1 MCSSRRLARAIPH
14 RYKEVF
20 RTESMRIDLED
31 ARFGPTE
38 LAARDER
45 VMQTA
50 QQILDLAA
58 ARDLERDLDEASH
71 PSQVTSALSLS
82 RSPTLALALNR
93 TPTLSLTLNR
103 TPPYPSP

>member
-1 MCSSRRLARAIPH
+1 MCSSRRPVRALPH

-71 PSQVTSALSLS
+71 PSQVTPALS
-82 RSPTLALALNR
+82 
-93 TPTLSLTLNR
+93 
-103 TPPYPSP
+103 

>member
-1 MCSSRRLARAIPH
+1 MQVLTTTPYALPH

-38 LAARDER
+38 LAARDEK
-45 VMQTA
+45 VVQTA

-58 ARDLERDLDEASH
+58 ARDLERDLEEASH
-71 PSQVTSALSLS
+71 PSQVTRPA
-82 RSPTLALALNR
+82 
-93 TPTLSLTLNR
+93 
-103 TPPYPSP
+103 